1 MYLSSSSS
9 IPILYLVFKIRTI
22 KFAFINQFY
31 KSIFHMLPHYIHSV
45 NYLPIQF
52 CGALRRT
59 ACPAGI
65 GFEFCGYCEKAVISL
80 MKWIESREKP
90 P

>member
-1 MYLSSSSS
+1 
-9 IPILYLVFKIRTI
+9 
-22 KFAFINQFY
+22 
-31 KSIFHMLPHYIHSV
+31 MLPHYIHSV